1 VTLGA
6 AELAR
11 AIAAG
16 ELSARAAVQ
25 ASLDRIEE
33 VNGALNAVTV
43 VLAGEALA
51 AADAADAS
59 LARGEPAPPLLGV
72 PFTVKE
78 NIDVAGTV
86 TSLGMRGGVPAER
99 DAPHIAHL
107 RAAGAIPVART
118 NLPDLAL
125 RWHTDN
131 ARHGATVNPWDASL
145 SPGGSSGGD
154 AVALASGMAAFAV
167 GSDYGG
173 SLRVPAALAGVYALR
188 PTPGRLAQAFGV
200 PPLMSRQLMAS
211 DGPLTRRAED
221 LPLLLAAMARP
232 DPRDPRFTPA
242 PVGETARGP
251 VALVLAADADDA
263 VAEGLRRAAAAL
275 NAAGYDVVE
284 AEAPRVE
291 EAAQLWLD
299 LVGFEVRLG
308 ALQRLRD
315 EGSEGTRASAEAL
328 FGLARPLDGDGYANA
343 LAERHM
349 LAAEYGD
356 FLARHP
362 LILGPV
368 SVCAPWPVGHDL
380 GGAEPLR
387 DEWWGFRLTVATAC
401 LGLPAVSVPAG
412 LDARGR
418 PVGVQL
424 VAARWRE
431 GTLVA
436 AAEAIESG
444 LETLP
449 SGPRTRE
456 V

>member
-1 VTLGA
+1 MTLGA

-11 AIAAG
+11 AIAAR

-25 ASLDRIEE
+25 AGLDRIEE
-33 VNGALNAVTV
+33 ANGALNAVTV

-51 AADAADAS
+51 AADAADAT
-59 LARGEPAPPLLGV
+59 LARGEPFPPLLGV

-86 TSLGMRGGVPAER
+86 TTLGMRGGVAAEQ

-107 RAAGAIPVART
+107 RAAGAIPIART

-200 PPLMSRQLMAS
+200 PPLMSRQLMAT
-211 DGPLTRRAED
+211 DGPLARRAED
-221 LPLLLAAMARP
+221 LRPLLAAMARP
-232 DPRDPRFTPA
+232 DSRDPRFTPA
-242 PVGETARGP
+242 SDAEPAPGP
-251 VALVLAADADDA
+251 VALVLADTADSA
-263 VAEGLRRAAAAL
+263 VAEGLHRAAAAL
-275 NAAGYDVVE
+275 TAGGYDVVE
-284 AEAPRVE
+284 SEVPRLE

-315 EGSEGTRASAEAL
+315 EGSEGTRDSAEAL
-328 FGLARPLDGDGYANA
+328 FGLARPLDGDGYARA
-343 LAERHM
+343 LGERHV
-349 LAAEYGD
+349 LAAEWGALLD
-356 FLARHP
+356 RHP

-368 SVCAPWPVGHDL
+368 SACAPWPVGHDL
-380 GGAEPLR
+380 GGAEALR
-387 DEWWGFRLTVATAC
+387 DQWWGFRLTVATSC
-401 LGLPAVSVPAG
+401 MGLPAVSVPAG
-412 LDARGR
+412 FDGRGL
-418 PVGVQL
+418 PVGVQV
-424 VAARWRE
+424 VAQRWRE
-431 GTLVA
+431 GALLA

-444 LETLP
+444 LEMRP
-449 SGPRTRE
+449 GEPRTRDL
-456 V
+456 

>member
-11 AIAAG
+11 AIAAR

-25 ASLDRIEE
+25 AGLDRIEE
-33 VNGALNAVTV
+33 VNGVLNAVTV
-43 VLAGEALA
+43 VLADEALA
-51 AADAADAS
+51 AAAAADTR
-59 LARGEPAPPLLGV
+59 LAKGGPAPPLLGV

-86 TSLGMRGGVPAER
+86 TTLGMRGGVAAER
-99 DAPHIAHL
+99 DAPHIGHL
-107 RAAGAIPVART
+107 RGAGAIPIART

-154 AVALASGMAAFAV
+154 AVALATGMAAFAV

-188 PTPGRLAQAFGV
+188 PTPGRLAQTFGV
-200 PPLMSRQLMAS
+200 PPLMSRQLMAT
-211 DGPLTRRAED
+211 DGPLARRAED
-221 LPLLLAAMARP
+221 LALLLTAMARP

-242 PVGETARGP
+242 SVGETASGP
-251 VALVLAADADDA
+251 IALVLADEADDA
-263 VAEGLRRAAAAL
+263 VADGLRRAAAAL
-275 NAAGYDVVE
+275 TAAGYEVVE
-284 AEAPRVE
+284 AAAPRLE
-291 EAAQLWLD
+291 QAAQLWLD
-299 LVGFEVRLG
+299 LVAFELRLG
-308 ALQRLRD
+308 GLQRLRED
-315 EGSEGTRASAEAL
+315 GSEGTRRSAEAL
-328 FGLARPLDGDGYANA
+328 FGLARSLDGDGYASA
-343 LAERHM
+343 LGERHV
-349 LAAEYGD
+349 LAAEYSD
-356 FLARHP
+356 FLNRHP

-380 GGAEPLR
+380 GGAEALR

-401 LGLPAVSVPAG
+401 LGLPAVSVPTG
-412 LDARGR
+412 LDGRGL
-418 PVGVQL
+418 PVGVQV
-424 VAARWRE
+424 VAARWQE
-431 GTLVA
+431 GTLLA

-444 LETLP
+444 LE
-449 SGPRTRE
+449 PRPGVPTTRE
-456 V
+456 M